1 VPAGTVIQASFVWL
15 QVVER
20 SGKISGD
27 KSIVAYM
34 QEEFNG
40 GPDYT
45 FECVG
50 NVHVMRQALESAHK
64 GMPSSSYTICRN
76 IDLNFVTI

>member
-1 VPAGTVIQASFVWL
+1 MEHL
-15 QVVER
+15 
-20 SGKISGD
+20 
-27 KSIVAYM
+27 

-50 NVHVMRQALESAHK
+50 NVHVMRQALESCHK
-64 GMPSSSYTICRN
+64 GKLEVLSSAWNKFSSFIIWAWGSDAFKHETRSSR
-76 IDLNFVTI
+76 F

>member
-1 VPAGTVIQASFVWL
+1 MEHL
-15 QVVER
+15 
-20 SGKISGD
+20 
-27 KSIVAYM
+27 

-50 NVHVMRQALESAHK
+50 NVHVMRQALESCHK
-64 GMPSSSYTICRN
+64 G
-76 IDLNFVTI
+76 